1 MGCCGG
7 SRRSITSPTNPM
19 LCGEPDGLVTRVELT
34 MGYRGVQAR
43 EIAWVTGTRVPGL
56 IARGLFIVREG

>member
-7 SRRSITSPTNPM
+7 SRRSITSPAKPM
-19 LCGEPDGLVTRVELT
+19 QVGDVNGVVTRVELT

-43 EIAWVTGTRVPGL
+43 EIAWVTGTRVEGL